1 MEKVVGDTIQGP
13 QESNPNESEML
24 LSSYTQAEKV
34 WTFLSHRQLGKALS
48 PRNDLA
54 LASTVTEDLTRCY
67 RQ

>member
-1 MEKVVGDTIQGP
+1 V
-13 QESNPNESEML
+13 
-24 LSSYTQAEKV
+24 SSYTQAEKV

-48 PRNDLA
+48 PRKFPHVHDLA